1 MRASV
6 ITFFFAL
13 ISTLR
18 CFAEDSTNEFLLLK
32 HQSRHQAYEWR
43 VSEARLLATPEWDFD
58 RRKIPIDATE
68 AWRIAKDWLKKHGH
82 DDPELIRIEIRR
94 LAIESTVGKTDK
106 RWLKR
111 FYYRIDCIPAVF
123 DSMAV
128 VVLMDGTVVEPKR
141 ISDLPVEEIK

>member
-1 MRASV
+1 M
-6 ITFFFAL
+6 T
-13 ISTLR
+13 
-18 CFAEDSTNEFLLLK
+18 
-32 HQSRHQAYEWR
+32 
-43 VSEARLLATPEWDFD
+43 
-58 RRKIPIDATE
+58 RKIPIDATE

-111 FYYRIDCIPAVF
+111 FHYRIDCVPAVF
-123 DSMAV
+123 DTMAV